1 MIAGPTGQH
10 VYQVPYSTKVA
21 TSPPA
26 GGSAPV
32 YKASVTVKSPP
43 ASISMPVFTSPPS
56 SGMTTTASASIPI
69 EYILIGL
76 IALIA
81 IIAAVI
87 LI

>member
-26 GGSAPV
+26 NASAPV
-32 YKASVTVKSPP
+32 YKAPVTVKSPP

-56 SGMTTTASASIPI
+56 TGTITTASASIPL
-69 EYILIGL
+69 EYILIGT

-81 IIAAVI
+81 IIAVVI